1 MMDEKWIQETDQNET
16 YNKIETFLE
25 NGNPILL
32 IADSAS
38 ALSSEKI
45 GHSTAFMEPAEV
57 YGIMYDSVN
66 NITYCYSSI
75 GYETTQAIEYAQKWT
90 SDIKSPTIS
99 PASTTSSNAPVIYSL
114 TRVQSSFGEMT
125 IETKYTK
132 YEVNSNTSII
142 LTEYCLIGDPYTEDS
157 IWDNW
162 IAIADMK
169 IWCDHENSSILE
181 YGPTTSSSTRTT
193 HNVKF
198 NGTYSGVNI
207 NVDRSYSVNE
217 SSTTVSKSGQSFSVY
232 HDIDEWGS
240 DKLST
245 KIMKPGTLCIANKGS
260 NIFSYQETEHYAVT
274 YYKDSIVVSD
284 KYVTDECSMTV
295 TLI

>member
-1 MMDEKWIQETDQNET
+1 M
-16 YNKIETFLE
+16 
-25 NGNPILL
+25 
-32 IADSAS
+32 
-38 ALSSEKI
+38 
-45 GHSTAFMEPAEV
+45 
-57 YGIMYDSVN
+57 
-66 NITYCYSSI
+66 
-75 GYETTQAIEYAQKWT
+75 
-90 SDIKSPTIS
+90 
-99 PASTTSSNAPVIYSL
+99 STTNPNAPVVYSL

-125 IETKYTK
+125 VDTKYTK
-132 YEVNSNTSII
+132 YEVDNDTNLI
-142 LTEYCLIGDPYTEDS
+142 LTEYCLTGDPYTEDS

-169 IWCDHENSSILE
+169 ISCNHENSSILA

-193 HNVKF
+193 HDVEF
-198 NGTYSGVNI
+198 NGTYSGVYI

-245 KIMKPGTLCIANKGS
+245 KIMKPGTLSIADKGS
-260 NIFSYQETEHYAVT
+260 NVFSYQETEYYAVT

-284 KYVTDECSMTV
+284 KYVTDECTMTV